1 MLSPL
6 CNILANLAASV
17 VIFGTTAAFSL
28 ESPWAS
34 TSNAE
39 VRLLAGGAP
48 SSGAPIRAG
57 LQIRLARGWH
67 TYWRYP
73 GDAGVPPRIDWSAS
87 TNVADVQVRWP
98 APERIPLEGGLGSI
112 GYHGDIILPLQV
124 RPKDSARPV
133 SLRVK
138 LDFGV
143 CEKICIPAE
152 AKAALDIPA
161 GFAVKNALLEA
172 ADARVPAAA
181 TVGKA
186 KTFGIV
192 SVKLERTAVPRALI
206 EVVVPP
212 GKTFDLFAEGPTDDW
227 ALPLPARIAAE
238 NGRARFALPIEGAPS
253 GAKPIPSKLRLTLV
267 AGDEAIEVSARLD

>member
-1 MLSPL
+1 MLSRL
-6 CNILANLAASV
+6 CNIVANVAASF
-17 VIFGTTAAFSL
+17 VICGATAAFSL

-39 VRLLAGGAP
+39 VRLLAAGAP
-48 SSGAPIRAG
+48 NNGAPIRAG

-73 GDAGVPPRIDWSAS
+73 GDAGVPPRLDWSAS

-98 APERIPLEGGLGSI
+98 APERILLEGGLGSI

-124 RPKDSARPV
+124 RPKDAARPV

-152 AKAALDIPA
+152 ARAALDIPA
-161 GFAVKNALLEA
+161 GFTMKNALLDS

-186 KTFGIV
+186 KTLGIV
-192 SVKLERTAVPRALI
+192 SVKLEHGAAPRALI

-227 ALPLPARIAAE
+227 ALPLPTHIAAG
-238 NGRARFALPIEGAPS
+238 NGRARFALRIEGAPT
-253 GAKPIPSKLRLTLV
+253 GAKPIPAKLRLTLV
-267 AGDEAIEVSARLD
+267 AGDEAIEVLAPLD